1 MNEKKFKEA
10 IRTILKEIGEDVN
23 REGIKAT
30 PDRVCRLYKRLYY
43 GYGKK
48 LKVMDEKE
56 RNCEKFSD
64 DIIPITVFDN
74 ISKDL
79 LVRKVTFISTCEH
92 HLASITN
99 GECWIGIVPDKKLM
113 GMNKIDKVVKYF
125 AGRLQIQERMTKD
138 IVDWIDNNINPLGV
152 ICVIKANHLCA
163 ELQGDDG
170 HFITSGARGIF
181 LNNKDGIKDEFM
193 ELIKL

>member
-1 MNEKKFKEA
+1 MNDEKFKDA
-10 IRTILKEIGEDVN
+10 IRTILTEIGEDVN

-30 PDRVCRLYKRLYY
+30 PDRVCRLWKRLYF

-48 LKVMDEKE
+48 LVVMDEKE
-56 RNCEKFSD
+56 RNKEKFD
-64 DIIPITVFDN
+64 ENIIPITVFEN
-74 ISKDL
+74 ISNDL
-79 LVRKVTFISTCEH
+79 LMRKVKFMSTCEH
-92 HLASITN
+92 HLAQITE

-125 AGRLQIQERMTKD
+125 AGRLQIQERLTKD
-138 IVDWIDNNINPLGV
+138 IVDWIDDNIKPLGV
-152 ICVIKANHLCA
+152 ICVMKANHLCA
-163 ELQGDDG
+163 ELQGDEG
-170 HFITSGARGIF
+170 HFVTSGARGIF